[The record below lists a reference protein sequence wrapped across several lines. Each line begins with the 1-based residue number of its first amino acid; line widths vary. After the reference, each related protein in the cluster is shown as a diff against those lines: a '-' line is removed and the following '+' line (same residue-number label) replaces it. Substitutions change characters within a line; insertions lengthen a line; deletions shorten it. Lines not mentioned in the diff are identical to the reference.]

1 MMMESTFHYCNQKI
15 LPAVIIFKLLQGYE
29 SIKNKS
35 TRGTMTKDLVFITVI
50 GKDQK
55 GIIARISNAVFAHNI
70 NIEDLN
76 QKIMGGYFVMTMLA
90 DTTDS
95 SITITQLK
103 KELAAI
109 EAEMGLKI
117 QVQHENIFEAMHRV

>member
-1 MMMESTFHYCNQKI
+1 MKKEQI
-15 LPAVIIFKLLQGYE
+15 
-29 SIKNKS
+29 
-35 TRGTMTKDLVFITVI
+35 FITVI

-90 DTTDS
+90 DIADS
-95 SITITQLK
+95 PITITRLK
-103 KELAAI
+103 KELSAI
-109 EAEMGLKI
+109 EAEMDLKI
-117 QVQHENIFEAMHRV
+117 QVQHENIFKTMHRV

>member
-1 MMMESTFHYCNQKI
+1 MEYKT
-15 LPAVIIFKLLQGYE
+15 
-29 SIKNKS
+29 KS

-95 SITITQLK
+95 SITITHLK

>member
-1 MMMESTFHYCNQKI
+1 
-15 LPAVIIFKLLQGYE
+15 
-29 SIKNKS
+29 
-35 TRGTMTKDLVFITVI
+35 MTKDLVFITVI

>member
-1 MMMESTFHYCNQKI
+1 MKKI
-15 LPAVIIFKLLQGYE
+15 TIPNEAP
-29 SIKNKS
+29 
-35 TRGTMTKDLVFITVI
+35 MTKEQVFITVI

-76 QKIMGGYFVMTMLA
+76 QKIMGGYFVMTLLA
-90 DTTDS
+90 DITDS

-103 KELAAI
+103 KELSVI
-109 EAEMGLKI
+109 EGEMDLKI
-117 QVQHENIFEAMHRV
+117 QVQHENIFKTMHRV

>member
-1 MMMESTFHYCNQKI
+1 
-15 LPAVIIFKLLQGYE
+15 
-29 SIKNKS
+29 
-35 TRGTMTKDLVFITVI
+35 MTKDLVFITVI

-103 KELAAI
+103 KELAVI

>member
-1 MMMESTFHYCNQKI
+1 
-15 LPAVIIFKLLQGYE
+15 
-29 SIKNKS
+29 
-35 TRGTMTKDLVFITVI
+35 MTKEQVFITVI

-76 QKIMGGYFVMTMLA
+76 QKIMGGYFVMTLLA
-90 DTTDS
+90 DITDS

-103 KELAAI
+103 KELSII
-109 EAEMGLKI
+109 ENEMDLKI
-117 QVQHENIFEAMHRV
+117 QVQHENIFKTMHRV